1 MTEEARCTHF
11 LEKHAEYRTKAE
23 HASQPN
29 ARAALEAV
37 AREFLRRATQSLR
50 RCASRQHGEEPR

>member
-1 MTEEARCTHF
+1 MTDDARSTHF
-11 LEKHAEYRTKAE
+11 LEKHDEYRIKAE

-37 AREFLRRATQSLR
+37 AREFLRRA
-50 RCASRQHGEEPR
+50 RQLDPRKRITRA